1 MGIPSLDQTIEFLA
15 PENYEE
21 LIFVLSLIIGSI
33 LLMHEGAG
41 LGWSLVFA
49 PVMALPIGL
58 LLMLAYL
65 VLAPIIFLIVCVLQ
79 VFAAMC
85 AVLRRPSP

>member
-21 LIFVLSLIIGSI
+21 LFFVLSLIIGSI
-33 LLMHEGAG
+33 LLMHGGAG